1 MRLLRATLTIAALM
15 AIPLQAQAQ
24 EVLASVGDATLTWQ
38 DLLEMVGGEANAEV
52 LQVTNDLEAMELLQS
67 WVREE
72 LIVRAAENQ
81 SLDNDPMVQEALA
94 QARRQILIEAYLQRV
109 MEDIQVSQLEV
120 ENYIATWEESYGL
133 ELELRHILVDDTNLA
148 TAVLS
153 RLRAGQDFAALAEQ
167 YSLCPS
173 SQDGGELGW
182 LRRGEAAIAFEEAAF
197 SLEDGGLSGVVET
210 PMGYHVIQRLDS
222 RPLSDPLS
230 GQELLQMVAM
240 QLTTEAQQ
248 AEILDQIDQL
258 EQQYQVNTYPERLLE
273 HF

>member
-38 DLLEMVGGEANAEV
+38 DLLEMVGGEANADV

-222 RPLSDPLS
+222 RPLSDPLG